1 MTKGHFQSHYIPN
14 TPGEQA
20 GMLASLGV
28 SSIDELFADIPEEH
42 RNPPLRLPD
51 PLPELEIQRELG
63 ALAGRNRTLG
73 SGPSF
78 LGAGSYHHFIPSIVK
93 SLVTRGEFI
102 TAYTPYQAEAS
113 QGTLQV
119 IYEFQTLVCNLY
131 GMEVANAGMYDGAT
145 SLAEAALMACRVTR
159 RERIA
164 VLDTV
169 SPAYRAVIE
178 AYCRPQNLEVATISD
193 AAPGRQRRPR
203 PAWSRSTRTSTEPSR
218 TWGRRWTRPT
228 MPARWRWCPA
238 IPSPWGCS
246 SRRATTGPT
255 S

>member
-1 MTKGHFQSHYIPN
+1 MSSGGAANGNGSGHFQSHYIPN
-14 TPGEQA
+14 TPEEQA

-28 SSIDELFADIPEEH
+28 SSIDDLFADIPEEH
-42 RNPPLRLPD
+42 RNPELRLPP

-63 ALAGRNRTLG
+63 ALAGRNRSLG

-78 LGAGSYHHFIPSIVK
+78 LGAGSYHHFIPAIVK

-119 IYEFQTLVCNLY
+119 IYEFQTLICNLY
-131 GMEVANAGMYDGAT
+131 GMEVANAGMYEGAT

-159 RERIA
+159 RERVA

-169 SPAYRAVIE
+169 SPAYRGG
-178 AYCRPQNLEVATISD
+178 N
-193 AAPGRQRRPR
+193 
-203 PAWSRSTRTSTEPSR
+203 RSLLPLAEHR
-218 TWGRRWTRPT
+218 
-228 MPARWRWCPA
+228 
-238 IPSPWGCS
+238 S
-246 SRRATTGPT
+246 SRHQY
-255 S
+255 

>member
-1 MTKGHFQSHYIPN
+1 MTNGHFQSHYIPN

-28 SSIDELFADIPEEH
+28 SCIDELFADIPEEH

-119 IYEFQTLVCNLY
+119 IYEFQTLDLQPVWH
-131 GMEVANAGMYDGAT
+131 GSGQ
-145 SLAEAALMACRVTR
+145 R
-159 RERIA
+159 RHVR
-164 VLDTV
+164 
-169 SPAYRAVIE
+169 R
-178 AYCRPQNLEVATISD
+178 RHQ
-193 AAPGRQRRPR
+193 PGRGRADGLPRHAPRTHRRAGHRVARLPR
-203 PAWSRSTRTSTEPSR
+203 GHR
-218 TWGRRWTRPT
+218 GLL
-228 MPARWRWCPA
+228 
-238 IPSPWGCS
+238 PSPKPGGGHCQ
-246 SRRATTGPT
+246 PT
-255 S
+255 ESPSPSGKESG